1 MNLLLRHRNFRLL
14 WTGALISMIGD
25 WMLMTA
31 LPIYVYQLTGSA
43 LATSITFAAS
53 TLPGLALSSIAGV
66 FVDRW
71 DRRQVM
77 VVCNVLFALALL
89 PLLAVRSP
97 GQVWI
102 AYAVAFAQ
110 SCIARFFRP
119 AENALLPLLVGED
132 DLVGANALNALNDNL
147 ARLAGPPLGGLIA
160 GAASLG
166 GVVAADALSFAVAA
180 LLIALVRPPA
190 ASNAAEAAAPA
201 ETQPPSVGRELRA
214 GLALAWRRPMVR
226 LVCAIGAICS
236 IGEGMM
242 SVMFILWV
250 SKVLGGGAREVGWFM
265 GAQAIGGIIGG
276 LIIGRVAK
284 ALGTIRLLWVSGVLF
299 GAIDL
304 LLFNYPRVAGGLWPG
319 LALIALVGVP
329 AVGFFTAQTS
339 LLQQHVP
346 DAYRGRVFGAIG
358 MLSAGCYLASTL
370 LAGLIGGGLEP
381 MAVLTVQGAAYM
393 AAGLLVLVS
402 ASEPR
407 PGGLEPAP
415 EA

>member
-1 MNLLLRHRNFRLL
+1 MSRLLRQRDFRLL
-14 WTGALISMIGD
+14 WAGALISMMGD

-53 TLPGLALSSIAGV
+53 TVPGLALSSIAGV

-71 DRRQVM
+71 DRRRVM
-77 VVCNVLFALALL
+77 IVCNVLSALALL

-119 AENALLPLLVGED
+119 AENALLPLVVGAD
-132 DLVGANALNALNDNL
+132 DLVAANALNALNDNL

-160 GAASLG
+160 GMASLP
-166 GVVAADALSFAVAA
+166 GVVLADALSFALAGA
-180 LLIALVRPPA
+180 LLALVRPPA
-190 ASNAAEAAAPA
+190 ARISE
-201 ETQPPSVGRELRA
+201 ETHPPSVGRELRA

-226 LVCAIGAICS
+226 LICAIGAICS
-236 IGEGMM
+236 IGEGIM

-250 SKVLGGGAREVGWFM
+250 SKVLGGGAQEMGLFM
-265 GAQAIGGIIGG
+265 AAQAVGGIVGG
-276 LIIGRVAK
+276 LLIGRVGQ
-284 ALGTIRLLWVSGVLF
+284 ALGPVRLLWMSGVLF

-304 LLFNYPRVAGGLWPG
+304 LLFNYPRVAGGIWPG

-329 AVGFFTAQTS
+329 AVGFFTAQTT

-358 MLSAGCYLASTL
+358 MLSATCYLISTL
-370 LAGLIGGGLEP
+370 AAGLVGGGLEP
-381 MAVLTVQGAAYM
+381 MAVLTVQGAAYV

-402 ASEPR
+402 AGGRRPAALAAEP
-407 PGGLEPAP
+407 
-415 EA
+415 